1 MIAWMKILPKMVA
14 LFRSVINSS
23 ILRVMCLILGIA
35 RLASLMSTHS
45 RFLPGRETL
54 SRMWNG
60 VWLCFLATGGRTC
73 RCVASLR
80 YPSDIQCPRTGLGT
94 WQTTCLGLK
103 ASLTETR
110 DWSPIWGYQGT
121 VQFSFPNNG
130 GAVSGTTRKSAHN
143 SNDANIR
150 GHIFFPL
157 DWTQFIGVD
166 KAFAPVEC
174 GSTVKQLIDKGRMM
188 LHDSPESTMTPT
200 VIQMIGTGEVSA
212 LSWRA
217 KVYSSV

>member
-1 MIAWMKILPKMVA
+1 
-14 LFRSVINSS
+14 
-23 ILRVMCLILGIA
+23 
-35 RLASLMSTHS
+35 
-45 RFLPGRETL
+45 
-54 SRMWNG
+54 MWS
-60 VWLCFLATGGRTC
+60 ATELLDFG
-73 RCVASLR
+73 AIQIIYYYYYYYYY

-94 WQTTCLGLK
+94 WQITCLGLK

-188 LHDSPESTMTPT
+188 LHDS
-200 VIQMIGTGEVSA
+200 QWLQQ
-212 LSWRA
+212 LSKWLVLGR
-217 KVYSSV
+217 